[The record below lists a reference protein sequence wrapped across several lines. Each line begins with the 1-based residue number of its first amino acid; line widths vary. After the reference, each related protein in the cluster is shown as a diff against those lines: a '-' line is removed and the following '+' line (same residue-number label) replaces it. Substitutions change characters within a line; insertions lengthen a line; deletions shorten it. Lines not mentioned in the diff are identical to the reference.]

1 VQSPVQ
7 TVYFRRDAHQAHL
20 FMEPVTLP
28 FVAQASTPE
37 GVTTRYPPR
46 RPVKARRSTNG
57 GPCRVP
63 DGASEKEQTEAE
75 PLKAEAKQAAW
86 QVPEKPNLRE
96 ERREAPDKPNL
107 RERREERREDASG
120 SFACWAL
127 KSLNEEQAT
136 KICASTLADLP
147 GLAVQCPACPTCHE
161 LGLQWPAPLAT
172 FAVTAT
178 QASHTARIRS
188 GVASEQSRQ
197 PSGAVLKVPRLGSWE
212 ARSYRLKKESY
223 KITGDPKK
231 PDGAPNSFVK
241 MTCSRA
247 NFRAAGWKDE
257 DFKKPVITIAAPY
270 SNSMPCNNQFRDL
283 ADILA
288 EEVERLGGK
297 AHFCFTP
304 VISDGQSQ
312 GCKAMRY
319 SLVSREVISDCI
331 EVMHCGYHA
340 DAIITL
346 GGCDKSVP
354 AAIMPLARKD
364 MLGLS
369 LFGGPALPGIHP
381 GCKKRGADGEV
392 VDQGKALDPGKVM
405 EAIGA
410 YGQGLIDME
419 ELHRAECH
427 GLPGSGTCSAMF
439 TACTMASVV
448 EALGMSLP
456 GTASTPA
463 ATRADPR
470 SVTEKKRQDC
480 AEVVAALFSLA
491 EKGLSARKIITKEAL
506 ENAVAVVYAT
516 GGSTNAV
523 LHILAI
529 AHEAGIPESQ
539 FNIEDFHRVGQAVP
553 LIGNVSPHGRYHMS
567 DLDKIGGIPV
577 VMRELLDAGLLHGN
591 CMTVTGR
598 TVSENLAGTPAVA
611 ALGAQD
617 VLYPVSRPLAPAG
630 NHILVLKGNLAPESA
645 VLKLSG
651 KTDIELTGPAR
662 CFDDEDAA
670 FEAIM
675 AGKIQKGDV
684 LVIRYEGPK
693 GSPGMPEM
701 LSPGSALVGSGLG
714 KHVALVTDGRF
725 SGASHGIMVG
735 HVTPE
740 AAVGG
745 PIGLLV
751 NGDMVTVRPAKREL
765 SVALSEEEL
774 AARRR
779 EWRPPAPREGSFGA
793 LGKYAA
799 QVRSAHV
806 GATTS

>member
-1 VQSPVQ
+1 MAGQ
-7 TVYFRRDAHQAHL
+7 
-20 FMEPVTLP
+20 E
-28 FVAQASTPE
+28 
-37 GVTTRYPPR
+37 
-46 RPVKARRSTNG
+46 
-57 GPCRVP
+57 
-63 DGASEKEQTEAE
+63 
-75 PLKAEAKQAAW
+75 LK
-86 QVPEKPNLRE
+86 R
-96 ERREAPDKPNL
+96 
-107 RERREERREDASG
+107 
-120 SFACWAL
+120 
-127 KSLNEEQAT
+127 
-136 KICASTLADLP
+136 
-147 GLAVQCPACPTCHE
+147 
-161 LGLQWPAPLAT
+161 
-172 FAVTAT
+172 
-178 QASHTARIRS
+178 
-188 GVASEQSRQ
+188 
-197 PSGAVLKVPRLGSWE
+197 
-212 ARSYRLKKESY
+212 ESY

-231 PDGAPNSFVK
+231 PDGAPNSYMK
-241 MTCSRA
+241 MTCARA

-257 DFKKPVITIAAPY
+257 DFKKPMITIAAPY

-288 EEVERLGGK
+288 EEVEKLGGK

-304 VISDGQSQ
+304 VISDGESQ

-319 SLVSREVISDCI
+319 SLVSREVITDCI
-331 EVMHCGYHA
+331 EVMHEGYHA

-354 AAIMPLARKD
+354 AAVMPLARKD
-364 MLGLS
+364 LLGLS
-369 LFGGPALPGIHP
+369 LFGGPALPGLHP
-381 GCKKRGADGEV
+381 GCRKRGADGEV

-410 YGQGLIDME
+410 YGQGLIDLE

-427 GLPGSGTCSAMF
+427 GLPGSGSCSAMF

-456 GTASTPA
+456 GTASKPA
-463 ATRADPR
+463 ATREDPR
-470 SVTEKKRQDC
+470 AVTERKREDC
-480 AEVVAALFSLA
+480 AAVVAALFSLA
-491 EKGLSARKIITKEAL
+491 EKGLSTRKIITSKAL
-506 ENAVAVVYAT
+506 ENAVAVVYAL

-529 AHEAGIPESQ
+529 AHEAGIPESE
-539 FNIEDFHRVGQAVP
+539 FNIEGFHRVGQRVP

-567 DLDKIGGIPV
+567 DLDKIGGVPV
-577 VMRELLDAGLLHGN
+577 VMRELLDAGLLHGD

-598 TVSENLAGTPAVA
+598 TVAENLAGTPSVA
-611 ALGAQD
+611 ALGLQD
-617 VLYPVSRPLAPAG
+617 VLYPVSKPLAPAG

-645 VLKLSG
+645 VCKLSG

-670 FEAIM
+670 FGAIM

-701 LSPGSALVGSGLG
+701 LSPGSALVGAGLG
-714 KHVALVTDGRF
+714 KYVALVTDGRF

-751 NGDMVTVRPAKREL
+751 DGDMVTVRPGNREL
-765 SVALSEEEL
+765 SVALTEEEL

-779 EWRPPAPREGSFGA
+779 EWQPPAPKPGSFGT
-793 LGKYAA
+793 LGKYAS